1 MPDMAKKPQTLS
13 YESPQHR
20 KRSPTETPIRNQLV
34 ELVRSAWIILLAIGR
49 FISEMLPWR

>member
-13 YESPQHR
+13 YEAPQHR

-34 ELVRSAWIILLAIGR
+34 ELVRSVWIILLAIGR
-49 FISEMLPWR
+49 FLSEMLPWR